1 MSTFDSQRQSDQ
13 AAAAP
18 TTEGAAFEDPQ
29 HDAARGQ
36 AAEVAATDISGIA
49 RLVLSR
55 MLRVGSQGED
65 VGWLQRGLNFL
76 GDALTP
82 DGIFG
87 PLTQGAVHRFQ
98 DKAGLERDGVVGPQT
113 WSHLVADT
121 TGAAPPAHDPKEMDP
136 RLDRNDKEILTHDG
150 RKILVD
156 QDNTNNRDQQKLPWM
171 KGGEWDHAHI
181 LSLWSQVDTDDAT
194 ITDAVRCAAN
204 AALAPRI
211 IQGPESVIAFA
222 TEVLAKAEQ
231 LAQKPTTPDV
241 YRDRLYSLRMPVV
254 MAMASLRSSHFYHKF
269 VEPVGPI
276 PPDPF
281 LGIGGDPLFADPAS
295 YSDLNII
302 ADATKRLVSA
312 NDTGF
317 SSPDEA
323 AAMHFV
329 DTAEA
334 GHRAIGET
342 IESRAE
348 MDAFVDALLPGE
360 SYMILVDTS
369 RGDPDPSHP
378 HANEESDHFITV
390 GREPDEKGGLR
401 YLYDPYPRTGSQI
414 IYLDAEDRETRF
426 WPYFEVDPAAAGRTD
441 VFKRTRIISAATAR

>member
-1 MSTFDSQRQSDQ
+1 MSTYDSQRDTVGQ
-13 AAAAP
+13 AAAPAQD
-18 TTEGAAFEDPQ
+18 AAGFEDDQ
-29 HDAARGQ
+29 HEAARGQ

-49 RLVLSR
+49 TLVLSR
-55 MLRVGSQGED
+55 MLRIGSQGED

-98 DKAGLERDGVVGPQT
+98 DRAGVDRDGVVGPTT
-113 WSHLVADT
+113 WSHLVAAT
-121 TGAAPPAHDPKEMDP
+121 TGAAPPTHDPKEMDP
-136 RLDRNDKEILTHDG
+136 RLDRNDKEVIAPDG

-156 QDNTNNRDQQKLPWM
+156 QDNTNNRDQQKLPWL

-181 LSLWSQVDTDDAT
+181 LSQWSQVDTDSAT
-194 ITDAVRCAAN
+194 VTDAVRCAAN

-211 IQGPESVIAFA
+211 IQGPESVIAYA
-222 TEVLAKAEQ
+222 TEMLAKAEA
-231 LAQKPTTPDV
+231 LAQNPATPEV
-241 YRDRLYSLRMPVV
+241 YRDRLFSLRMPVV
-254 MAMASLRSSHFYHKF
+254 MAIASLRSSHFFHKF

-281 LGIGGDPLFADPAS
+281 LGIGGDPLFADPAA

-323 AAMHFV
+323 AAMQFV
-329 DTAEA
+329 GTAP
-334 GHRAIGET
+334 GERKVLGDM

-348 MDAFVDALLPGE
+348 MDAFVDKLLPGE
-360 SYMILVDTS
+360 AYMILVDTS
-369 RGDPDPSHP
+369 RGDPDPTHP

-401 YLYDPYPRTGSQI
+401 YLYDPYPRTGSQV
-414 IYLDAEDRETRF
+414 IYIDVEDRETRF
-426 WPYFEVDPAAAGRTD
+426 WPYFEVDPSVAGRQD
-441 VFKRTRIISAATAR
+441 VFKRTRIISAATPR